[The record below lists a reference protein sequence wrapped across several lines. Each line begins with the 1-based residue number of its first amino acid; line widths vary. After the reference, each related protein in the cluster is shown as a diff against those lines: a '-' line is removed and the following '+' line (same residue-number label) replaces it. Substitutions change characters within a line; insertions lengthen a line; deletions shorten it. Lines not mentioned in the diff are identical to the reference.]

1 MSSRIHSV
9 SRGHNNNRIEHAE
22 EGSDAVNH
30 WNIGGADRLD
40 VSFKVR
46 SSFYADPKRYLQ
58 LWHGI
63 YLITFSFFKN
73 FLIRVATFQA
83 TTP

>member
-1 MSSRIHSV
+1 MSSLIHSV

-40 VSFKVR
+40 VSYEVIFMHTL
-46 SSFYADPKRYLQ
+46 SN
-58 LWHGI
+58 I
-63 YLITFSFFKN
+63 YNYGMAFTS
-73 FLIRVATFQA
+73 
-83 TTP
+83 